1 MRAVPLALD
10 ALSPGC
16 MLQGSLNPMLL
27 TPACKDFTLSV
38 EAVGIN
44 TDFFSFKQGV
54 TSLPALSRGH
64 PAYLIKEGKPCS
76 I

>member
-1 MRAVPLALD
+1 MRVVPLAFNV
-10 ALSPGC
+10 LSPGC
-16 MLQGSLNPMLL
+16 VLQGSLNPMLL

-54 TSLPALSRGH
+54 TRLPALCRGH
-64 PAYLIKEGKPCS
+64 PAYLIKEEKPCS

>member
-1 MRAVPLALD
+1 MRVVPPALN
-10 ALSPGC
+10 ALSRGC
-16 MLQGSLNPMLL
+16 VLQGSLNPMRL

-54 TSLPALSRGH
+54 TRLPALCRGH
-64 PAYLIKEGKPCS
+64 PAYLINEGKPCS